1 MTIASL
7 DPGPGLAALQAWGGQ
22 VAAYGASNQTVVDKV
37 PPDMLHMVDPHWFV
51 KIAINFGLHIT
62 TLLQLEFK
70 TDDRFIFCPG
80 TNFHL

>member
-7 DPGPGLAALQAWGGQ
+7 DPGPGMAALQAWGGQ

-51 KIAINFGLHIT
+51 KRSFWLTCNKINARGL
-62 TLLQLEFK
+62 QA
-70 TDDRFIFCPG
+70 
-80 TNFHL
+80 

>member
-1 MTIASL
+1 MTIASM

-51 KIAINFGLHIT
+51 TVANCLVLGAVL
-62 TLLQLEFK
+62 
-70 TDDRFIFCPG
+70 
-80 TNFHL
+80 